1 MQKSFT
7 KDSLER
13 AMVVDLWDMFQ
24 KFWIPE
30 LKDIYWKELIA
41 AVDEFTAKFQDIPGN
56 LATKIAVDFI
66 EAKEAELKEA
76 SDD

>member
-1 MQKSFT
+1 
-7 KDSLER
+7 
-13 AMVVDLWDMFQ
+13 MVVALWDMFQ

-41 AVDEFTAKFQDIPGN
+41 AVDEFTAKFQGIPGN

-66 EAKEAELKEA
+66 EAKEAELREA

>member
-13 AMVVDLWDMFQ
+13 EMVVALWDMFQ

-41 AVDEFTAKFQDIPGN
+41 AVDEFTAKFQGIPGN

-66 EAKEAELKEA
+66 EAKEAELREA

>member
-13 AMVVDLWDMFQ
+13 EMVVALWDMFQ

-41 AVDEFTAKFQDIPGN
+41 AVDEFTAKFQGIPGN
-56 LATKIAVDFI
+56 LATKIAVSFI
-66 EAKEAELKEA
+66 EAKEAELREA

>member
-1 MQKSFT
+1 MNEFK
-7 KDSLER
+7 KDSLE
-13 AMVVDLWDMFQ
+13 WNMFKEFYQ
-24 KFWIPE
+24 ISLRFWKPE

-66 EAKEAELKEA
+66 EAKEAELREA

>member
-13 AMVVDLWDMFQ
+13 EMVVALWDMFQ

-56 LATKIAVDFI
+56 LATNIAVDFI
-66 EAKEAELKEA
+66 EAKEAELREA

>member
-13 AMVVDLWDMFQ
+13 EMVVALWDMFQ

-66 EAKEAELKEA
+66 EAKEAELREA
-76 SDD
+76 DND

>member
-13 AMVVDLWDMFQ
+13 EMVVDLWDMFQ

-66 EAKEAELKEA
+66 EAKEAELREA

>member
-13 AMVVDLWDMFQ
+13 EMVVALWDMFQ

-56 LATKIAVDFI
+56 LATKIAVGFI
-66 EAKEAELKEA
+66 EAKEAELREA

>member
-41 AVDEFTAKFQDIPGN
+41 AVDEFTAKYQDIPGN

-66 EAKEAELKEA
+66 EAKEAELREA